1 MVSTRDE
8 DSDYFRLK
16 GSSRRR
22 KMIGSQRVGHTE
34 TDTHFRQSGTA
45 TPNHRIA
52 KQFIL
57 GGGYGIRFWK
67 LLAEQIP
74 R

>member
-22 KMIGSQRVGHTE
+22 KMIGSQRVDILRLTHISANQALPHQTTE
-34 TDTHFRQSGTA
+34 
-45 TPNHRIA
+45 
-52 KQFIL
+52 
-57 GGGYGIRFWK
+57 
-67 LLAEQIP
+67 
-74 R
+74 